1 MDIHLHCILREFQVS
16 DSLLSFLADL
26 ENGNNTTLFPGDR
39 DLCSMLSGYGGTTGL
54 KGIRPDVN
62 SAGVLENPFMQHR
75 G

>member
-39 DLCSMLSGYGGTTGL
+39 DLCSVDMGGLLDL
-54 KGIRPDVN
+54 KESDRISTVQE
-62 SAGVLENPFMQHR
+62 S
-75 G
+75 